1 MNDNK
6 NEYEEAIDNMKKSQ
20 TQQQKEQDF
29 LQMKLEHLEEEQHE
43 RESNWNKERS
53 NLQQKVKDFN
63 KVNEIRKMN
72 LHIRLKNMIFLKKKQ

>member
-1 MNDNK
+1 
-6 NEYEEAIDNMKKSQ
+6 
-20 TQQQKEQDF
+20 
-29 LQMKLEHLEEEQHE
+29 MKLEHLEEEQHE

-72 LHIRLKNMIFLKKKQ
+72 LHIRLKNMIFLKMK